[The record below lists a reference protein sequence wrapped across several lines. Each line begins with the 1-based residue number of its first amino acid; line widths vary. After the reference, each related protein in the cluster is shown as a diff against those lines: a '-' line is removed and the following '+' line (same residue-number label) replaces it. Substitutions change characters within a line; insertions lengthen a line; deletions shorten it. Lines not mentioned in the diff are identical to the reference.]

1 MASGFNMRLGFVL
14 GSAILAERLI
24 DTDRHTDLL
33 ITRFHLSTGVTVI
46 IDITITM
53 CYKQE

>member
-1 MASGFNMRLGFVL
+1 MRLGFVL